1 MEGLGP
7 GDWGAGEESFKRFA
21 GCPLGSGMGL
31 AGTEDEEGQGRFE
44 AEAAARCIN
53 FIVSRREDIVL
64 SCFPLTGV
72 LDPDMGMAEPGK
84 RIHK

>member
-53 FIVSRREDIVL
+53 FDVSL
-64 SCFPLTGV
+64 SGPEVSLAV
-72 LDPDMGMAEPGK
+72 RSPSL
-84 RIHK
+84 